1 MKKGFIGSGSNLSQ
15 EEKEVR
21 EFLIRIRQEAQ
32 KYNDFSTVKTL
43 RQFGDLFKRNTKV
56 ESKSIFVYNIFERVI
71 AEKEKKGTKDHYIS
85 SMKSMKLYDKNKN
98 LLIHN
103 ITSAWITGFRLWHR
117 DQGSSKETGNSY
129 LRALRHVFTHSENTG
144 QRAS

>member
-1 MKKGFIGSGSNLSQ
+1 M
-15 EEKEVR
+15 
-21 EFLIRIRQEAQ
+21 
-32 KYNDFSTVKTL
+32 
-43 RQFGDLFKRNTKV
+43 
-56 ESKSIFVYNIFERVI
+56 
-71 AEKEKKGTKDHYIS
+71 IS
-85 SMKSMKLYDKNKN
+85 NKN

-117 DQGSSKETGNSY
+117 DHGKQQYETGNSY